1 MLTAKE
7 LVWLQDLQLNL
18 AIRRDWVAVAH
29 LQCLMDRIVDE
40 HPVLASDSNPAGHG
54 AVLH

>member
-7 LVWLQDLQLNL
+7 LVWLHDLQLNL
-18 AIRRDWVAVAH
+18 AIRRDWIAVAH